1 MATPAPNL
9 TWLRSFEAAARLLN
23 FTLAAGE
30 LGLTQTAVSLHIK
43 SLEAHLGAQL
53 FVRNARH
60 LSLSTLG
67 VAYFDAVGAALA
79 NIDRATHR
87 LFSPSERA
95 VVTLRVPIS
104 TAALWLAP
112 RLAGFAQSH
121 PHIHLR
127 LVSTIW
133 ESAITDENVDIDIRY
148 GAGHWPEFEAEQIST
163 ESLVLIHG
171 AGQQPPLVSD
181 LSAPTTPIVHVLG
194 LEDLWDRYVAA
205 QGGNMRETAP
215 KITVDTTAVAISMV
229 AAGAGFAVIQSRF
242 AQSAIHDGAA
252 IAMSGAPVPI
262 AQSHY
267 LVQGKT
273 KRPQRAEVK
282 QVRDWLRGAFSEPDY
297 T

>member
-1 MATPAPNL
+1 MLSNAPNL

-43 SLEAHLGAQL
+43 LLEAHLGAQL

-67 VAYFDAVGAALA
+67 EAYFDAVGDALA
-79 NIDRATHR
+79 NIDRATNR
-87 LFSPSERA
+87 LFAPSERA
-95 VVTLRVPIS
+95 VVTVRVPIS

-112 RLAGFAQSH
+112 RLAAFTQSH

-127 LVSTIW
+127 VVSTIW
-133 ESAITDENVDIDIRY
+133 ETAARDENVDIDIRY
-148 GAGHWPEFEAEQIST
+148 GVGHWPEYEAEQIST

-171 AGQQPPLVSD
+171 AGRA
-181 LSAPTTPIVHVLG
+181 APSLTEISGAEIPVVHVLG
-194 LEDLWDRYVAA
+194 LEDLWDRYLSA
-205 QGGNMRETAP
+205 QGVAQIAVAP
-215 KITVDTTAVAISMV
+215 VMTVDTTAVAISLV

-242 AQSAIHDGAA
+242 AQSAISDGAA
-252 IAMSGAPVPI
+252 IAVSGAPVPI

-282 QVRDWLRGAFSEPDY
+282 QVRDWVRTAFAYP
-297 T
+297 TG